1 MWNLLWKYDQK
12 MLETLVQVCSH
23 KRASVCVAHFAMW
36 KILKPFIEKKLL
48 LENAN
53 AYEVSNYW
61 IVIG

>member
-1 MWNLLWKYDQK
+1 